1 MRKKIYLLFS
11 ALTSCFAGLRAQAPQ
26 RFSYQAVVRDAAGAL
41 LSNKSVG
48 LEVKIRQ
55 GTATG
60 TVNYHETHVLTSNSN
75 GLVTAEIGSGTVQ
88 AGSLSAIDWSKG
100 PYFMETGIDPK
111 GGASYVIQSTVP
123 MMSVPYALYAA
134 RAASADKTPAVI
146 AGRGLTRSGDT
157 LQAANAAALWNAQS
171 LQGRNVSS
179 TAPASGDALKW
190 DGTVWAPAKDLTGT
204 GGGTNYIMGKG
215 LFQVKD
221 TLFAAFSQ
229 PFWNAASL
237 RSGLISTAIP
247 AKNDVLQWDGS
258 VWKPATLSTGSSFT
272 AGVGLVMNGSTLDA
286 RSGSPLWNAGSLQSF
301 GISSSTPAKSD
312 VLQWDGS
319 AWKPSRLVGI
329 NPPVA
334 RTGLTQ
340 SGDTLDALTGT
351 ALWNA
356 SRLQDNPISSNTPS
370 TNDVLKWN
378 GSAWAPG
385 TVSAGT
391 TISCSSSSNTSYTV
405 RGTGSGYEC
414 TDAIWITSGKLVGIG
429 TTSPS
434 SSFDLSIG
442 TAGFLVNGSTTTSN
456 IAGRLRIGSTT
467 STSYELQVDGDAY
480 VTSGIRVGTTTAPAT
495 GGIMANGIIE
505 TNQRYVMNSST
516 TGSGTAVVR
525 TSAGELR
532 PQSSTRHVKDHI
544 RDLQMSKNALFGL
557 RPVVYNLKPALGGQQ
572 EVGLIAEEVAEVMPD
587 LVVYG
592 PERQWIGET
601 GVAATDAQGREITN
615 PNNMVPYSVHYD
627 RLPVYLL
634 MVIKEQESRINALE
648 QRLQAL
654 EAKVGR

>member
-1 MRKKIYLLFS
+1 MKKFYLLFS
-11 ALTSCFAGLRAQAPQ
+11 LIAGSIAGLEAQTPQ

-41 LSNKSVG
+41 LSNKTVG

-55 GTATG
+55 GTSTG
-60 TVNYHETHVLTSNSN
+60 TVSYHETHTLTSNGN
-75 GLVTAEIGSGTVQ
+75 GLVTAEIGGGTVK
-88 AGSLSAIDWSKG
+88 AGSLSTIDWSKG
-100 PYFMETGIDPK
+100 PYFLETGIDPK
-111 GGASYVIQSTVP
+111 GGISYSIQSTVP

-134 RAASADKTPAVI
+134 RAASADIMPNII
-146 AGRGLTRSGDT
+146 AGRGLSRSGDT
-157 LQAANAAALWNAQS
+157 IQASNSMAMWNAQS
-171 LQGRNVSS
+171 LQGRGIS
-179 TAPASGDALKW
+179 TGAPASGDVMKW
-190 DGTVWAPAKDLTGT
+190 DGSAWAPAKDLIGT
-204 GGGTNYIMGKG
+204 GGGVNYIPGKG

-221 TLFAAFSQ
+221 TLFAAVSQ
-229 PFWNAASL
+229 PLWNAASL
-237 RSGLISTAIP
+237 RSGLISTALP

-258 VWKPATLSTGSSFT
+258 VWKPTALSTGSSFT
-272 AGVGLVMNGSTLDA
+272 AGIGLVMNGSTLDA
-286 RSGSPLWNAGSLQSF
+286 RSSSPMWNAGSLQSF
-301 GISSSTPAKSD
+301 GISSATPAKSD

-319 AWKPSRLVGI
+319 AWKPSRLTGM

-340 SGDTLDALTGT
+340 TGDTLDALTGS

-356 SRLQDNPISSNTPS
+356 SRLQDNPVSTNTPS

-378 GSAWAPG
+378 GSAWTPG
-385 TVSAGT
+385 TVSGGT

-429 TTSPS
+429 TTSPN

-442 TAGFLVNGSTTTSN
+442 TGGFLVNGSTTTSN

-467 STSYELQVDGDAY
+467 SSSYELQVDGDAY
-480 VTSGIRVGTTTAPAT
+480 VTSGIRVGTTTAPAS

-516 TGSGTAVVR
+516 TGSGTVVVR
-525 TSAGELR
+525 TSSGELR
-532 PQSSTRHVKDHI
+532 PQSSTRHVKEHI
-544 RDLQMSKNALFGL
+544 RDLQLSKNALFGL
-557 RPVVYNLKPALGGQQ
+557 RPVVYNLKAALGGQQ
-572 EVGLIAEEVAEVMPD
+572 EVGLIAEEVAEVMPS
-587 LVVYG
+587 LVIYG

-601 GVAATDAQGREITN
+601 GIAATDAQGREITN
-615 PNNMVPYSVHYD
+615 PNKMVPYSVHYD

-648 QRLQAL
+648 QRLRAL
-654 EAKVGR
+654 EEKSGR

>member
-1 MRKKIYLLFS
+1 MKKFYLLFS
-11 ALTSCFAGLRAQAPQ
+11 LIPGSLAGLEAQTPQ

-41 LSNKSVG
+41 LSNKTVG

-55 GTATG
+55 GTTTG
-60 TVNYHETHVLTSNSN
+60 TVSYHETHTLSSNAN
-75 GLVTAEIGSGTVQ
+75 GLVTAEIGSGSVQ
-88 AGSLSAIDWSKG
+88 SGSLSGIDWSKG
-100 PYFMETGIDPK
+100 PYFLETGVDPK
-111 GGASYVIQSTVP
+111 GGISYSIQSTVP

-134 RAASADKTPAVI
+134 RSALADKAPSVQ
-146 AGRGLTRSGDT
+146 AGNGLTRNGDT
-157 LQAANAAALWNAQS
+157 LNASSGSAIWNAGQ
-171 LQGRNVSS
+171 LQGKVVSTTS
-179 TAPASGDALKW
+179 PVSGEVLKW
-190 DGTVWAPAKDLTGT
+190 DGSAWAPGKDLTAT
-204 GGGTNYIMGKG
+204 GGSSTLLPGKG

-221 TLFAAFSQ
+221 TLFAAVSQ
-229 PFWNAASL
+229 PLWNAASL
-237 RSGLISTAIP
+237 RSGLISSASP

-258 VWKPATLSTGSSFT
+258 VWKPAALSTGSSFT

-286 RSGSPLWNAGSLQSF
+286 RSSSPMWNAGSLQSF
-301 GISSSTPAKSD
+301 GISSATPAKSD

-319 AWKPSRLVGI
+319 AWKPSRLTGI

-334 RTGLTQ
+334 RTGLRQ
-340 SGDTLDALTGT
+340 SGDTLDALTGS

-356 SRLQDNPISSNTPS
+356 SRLQDNPVSANTPS

-385 TVSAGT
+385 TVGGGT
-391 TISCSSSSNTSYTV
+391 TISCSSSSNTSFTV
-405 RGTGSGYEC
+405 RGTGTGYEC

-442 TAGFLVNGSTTTSN
+442 TGGFLVNGSTTTSN

-467 STSYELQVDGDAY
+467 SSSYELQVDGDAY
-480 VTSGIRVGTTTAPAT
+480 VTSGIRVGTTTAPAS

-516 TGSGTAVVR
+516 TGSGTVVIR
-525 TSAGELR
+525 TSSGELR
-532 PQSSTRHVKDHI
+532 PQSSTRHVKEHI
-544 RDLQMSKNALFGL
+544 RDLQLSKNALFGL

-572 EVGLIAEEVAEVMPD
+572 EVGLIAEEVAEVMPN
-587 LVVYG
+587 LVIYG

-601 GVAATDAQGREITN
+601 GIAATDAQGREITN
-615 PNNMVPYSVHYD
+615 PDKMVPYSVHYD

-634 MVIKEQESRINALE
+634 MVIKEQEARIMSLE
-648 QRLQAL
+648 ARLQAL
-654 EAKVGR
+654 EAKAGK